1 MRRVARGAEEQP
13 HNLLPLQ
20 EAPTGENNQPIKIH
34 KPFSY
39 PEVQQ
44 IKRDLGD
51 YLDILEIVDP
61 ERDLDTT

>member
-20 EAPTGENNQPIKIH
+20 ETPTGENNQPIEIH

-51 YLDILEIVDP
+51 YLEIVEIAGPDSG
-61 ERDLDTT
+61 